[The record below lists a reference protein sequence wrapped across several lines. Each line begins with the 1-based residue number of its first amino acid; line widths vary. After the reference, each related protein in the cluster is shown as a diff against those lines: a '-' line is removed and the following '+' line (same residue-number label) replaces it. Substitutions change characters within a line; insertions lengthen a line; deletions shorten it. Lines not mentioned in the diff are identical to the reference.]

1 MNTPNATVEMTLGGR
16 TFALS
21 ATLPILGAIKR
32 LTGKNILKAEN
43 PLVDVEPERIADVIA
58 EMAKPND
65 KAVTAGFVLQHVDR
79 SNLKY
84 VLETAARVL
93 AFEDEEVTP
102 ENP

>member
-65 KAVTAGFVLQHVDR
+65 KAITAGFVLQHVDR